1 MPRPINEAAD
11 AIDLR
16 PRVVNTNA
24 IVGSP
29 AAASETIVAQ
39 TAAIGDVSVQAGVL
53 LFGWVA
59 FTVGGSG
66 TAARLRVRQTNVGG
80 TIVAD
85 TGALT
90 VTAGNLVS
98 PSILGFDAAAVSPSQ
113 VYVLTLTITAGAAT
127 STVSATQLTGIID

>member
-16 PRVVNTNA
+16 PRVVNTNTV
-24 IVGSP
+24 VGSP

-59 FTVGGSG
+59 FTVGTSG
-66 TAARLRVRQTNVGG
+66 TAARLRIRQTNVGG

-85 TGALT
+85 SGALT
-90 VTAGNLVS
+90 VSAASLVA

-113 VYVLTLTITAGAAT
+113 VYVLTLTITAGAAV